1 MKEKKP
7 TPLQRLD
14 LYGPQESQ
22 LKTGYLNYTT
32 KTLVQV
38 LEKFCESPVGA
49 DARVMMVLPEGRNP
63 LKKEFNIREAKL
75 IENKIVGATEKYR
88 LVIIVE

>member
-1 MKEKKP
+1 MNKKA
-7 TPLQRLD
+7 TPLERLD
-14 LYGPQESQ
+14 LYGEQESH

-38 LEKFCESPVGA
+38 LDKFCESPVGA
-49 DARVMMVLPEGRNP
+49 DARVMMVMPEGRNP
-63 LKKEFNIREAKL
+63 LKKEFNIREVRLVENKL
-75 IENKIVGATEKYR
+75 INAAEKYR